1 MKKLN
6 FKPLLR
12 HCVTVLFAFATMGL
26 LASMAL
32 NLSFLNPVAQT
43 MKGFS
48 LTDIYY
54 HVMAEYGERDTSR
67 VITIVDMTELVNRA
81 DIADVLAQIEDA
93 KPKVIGVDIV
103 FEGWKP
109 DSVADMYLSEVA
121 HSYDNIIFSYRMLNY
136 VNDTV
141 GYTQELHSF
150 FTEVAPV
157 NEGFTNY
164 ERNLYGGLKR
174 KSNLRRICNGE
185 MRTSFVQEVAMKY
198 TDGQLSNHQSDDLNI
213 NFRPT
218 VFRVISPDSIA
229 AHRDWIEDH
238 VVLFGATHELADMH
252 YTPLGEIAGIEL
264 LGYSLQTMF
273 EQTEVRYPDLWVTI
287 VLSFFIV
294 LITFL
299 WRRHYMLWAKNR
311 KSEWLRFFL
320 TTTFV
325 VGSMLF
331 LWSTILVGI
340 GFITFYITG
349 ISINLGWA
357 MAAIPFLGGADEFF
371 RLTTRRFFGS
381 LTIL

>member
-6 FKPLLR
+6 VKPIFR
-12 HCVTVLFAFATMGL
+12 HCFTVLFAFATMGI

-54 HVMAEYGERDTSR
+54 HVMEGYGQRDTSR
-67 VITIVDMTELVNRA
+67 VITIVDMTDLVKRDDLAN
-81 DIADVLAQIEDA
+81 VLAQIEEA
-93 KPKVIGVDIV
+93 NPKVIGVDIV

-109 DSVADMYLSEVA
+109 DSAADMYLSEVA
-121 HSYDNIIFSYRMLNY
+121 HTYDNIIFSYRMLNY
-136 VNDTV
+136 VNDTI
-141 GYTQELHSF
+141 GYTEELHSF

-164 ERNLYGGLKR
+164 ERTLYGGLKR

-185 MRTSFVQEVAMKY
+185 MRTSFVQEVAMRY
-198 TDGQLSNHQSDDLNI
+198 TDGQLLEHKSDDLNI

-229 AHRDWIEDH
+229 EHRDWIEDH

-264 LGYSLQTMF
+264 LAYSLQTIF
-273 EQTEVRYPDLWVTI
+273 EQTEIRYPDLWVTI

-294 LITFL
+294 LFTFM
-299 WRRHYMLWAKNR
+299 WRRQYMKWAKSR
-311 KSEWLRFFL
+311 ESEWLRFFL

-325 VGSMLF
+325 VGSLLF
-331 LWSTILVGI
+331 IWSAILVGF

-349 ISINLGWA
+349 ICVNLGWA

-371 RLTTRRFFGS
+371 RLTTRRFFGGFN
-381 LTIL
+381 LM

>member
-1 MKKLN
+1 
-6 FKPLLR
+6 
-12 HCVTVLFAFATMGL
+12 
-26 LASMAL
+26 
-32 NLSFLNPVAQT
+32 
-43 MKGFS
+43 
-48 LTDIYY
+48 
-54 HVMAEYGERDTSR
+54 
-67 VITIVDMTELVNRA
+67 MTELVNRA

-198 TDGQLSNHQSDDLNI
+198 TDGQLSKHQSDDLNI

>member
-6 FKPLLR
+6 VKPIFR
-12 HCVTVLFAFATMGL
+12 HCFTVLFAFATMGI

-54 HVMAEYGERDTSR
+54 HVMEEYGQRDTSR
-67 VITIVDMTELVNRA
+67 VITIVDMTDLVKRDDLAN
-81 DIADVLAQIEDA
+81 VLAQIEEA
-93 KPKVIGVDIV
+93 NPKVIGVDIV

-109 DSVADMYLSEVA
+109 DSAADMYLSEVA
-121 HSYDNIIFSYRMLNY
+121 HTYDNIIFSYRMLNY
-136 VNDTV
+136 VNDTI
-141 GYTQELHSF
+141 GYTEELHSF

-164 ERNLYGGLKR
+164 ERTLYGGLKR

-185 MRTSFVQEVAMKY
+185 MRTSFVQEVAMRY
-198 TDGQLSNHQSDDLNI
+198 TDGQLLEHKSDDLNI

-229 AHRDWIEDH
+229 EHRDWIEDH

-264 LGYSLQTMF
+264 LAYSLQTIF
-273 EQTEVRYPDLWVTI
+273 EQTEIRYPDLWVTI

-294 LITFL
+294 LFTFM
-299 WRRHYMLWAKNR
+299 WRRQYMKWAKSR
-311 KSEWLRFFL
+311 ESEWLRFFL

-325 VGSMLF
+325 VGSLLF
-331 LWSTILVGI
+331 IWSAILVGF

-349 ISINLGWA
+349 ISVNLGWA

-371 RLTTRRFFGS
+371 RLTTRRFFGGFN
-381 LTIL
+381 LM